1 MAGLQLASGVMLMVD
16 YALERRQAKQLAA
29 DSLRAAELLTS
40 LHLQDFPEP
49 TAPVAPS
56 PPRRLRRFGRIDR
69 DDQAAV
75 EAAYA
80 KDLARWELLCGHDP
94 DEVIATVDDALAD
107 NASQSTCIDAGS
119 APTGN
124 YVTVVVQYP
133 GPEITEGIV
142 QVGTNTRPRSE
153 KERTTSTDARSP
165 QRSLPAL
172 KKRWSAPPP
181 LPRPTSWLCATTF
194 VGGSRNEPRLD
205 AIYVGALNRSVLGM
219 NWKLRNPVE
228 VITGARDVRINLD
241 RKGRFKPLGDDA
253 GSDLRAL
260 VAAVAAV
267 ALAAQVGE
275 YGEIECD
282 VLSAKYAVF
291 VIMLSPNMFR
301 YVWSRSASRGRLE
314 RRGAG
319 RRGRAYESGHIHI
332 GVARASG
339 DGKVCAVTGHG
350 TVVSTGPAAAP
361 RRVGSQ
367 LYGVDLQRTPR
378 H

>member
-1 MAGLQLASGVMLMVD
+1 VDTFMAGLQLARGVMLMVD

-49 TAPVAPS
+49 TAPVALS

-94 DEVIATVDDALAD
+94 DEVLATVDDALAD

-124 YVTVVVQYP
+124 YVTLVVQYP

-142 QVGTNTRPRSE
+142 QVGANTRPRSE
-153 KERTTSTDARSP
+153 KERTDLYRRAVASTVIASAKEALVCAPAATEAYVVVVRYDLRGRFTKRAP
-165 QRSLPAL
+165 Q
-172 KKRWSAPPP
+172 
-181 LPRPTSWLCATTF
+181 
-194 VGGSRNEPRLD
+194 LD
-205 AIYVGALNRSVLGM
+205 AIYVGAINRSVLGM

-228 VITGARDVRINLD
+228 VMTGARDVRINLD

-253 GSDLRAL
+253 GSDPRAL
-260 VAAVAAV
+260 VAAVAA
-267 ALAAQVGE
+267 ATATQPSRPRRRRYTRDECRQLMRSQDRQDFIATCTCPGCGQVGLHTLRE
-275 YGEIECD
+275 PERD
-282 VLSAKYAVF
+282 DPSWAT
-291 VIMLSPNMFR
+291 VIR
-301 YVWSRSASRGRLE
+301 
-314 RRGAG
+314 
-319 RRGRAYESGHIHI
+319 
-332 GVARASG
+332 
-339 DGKVCAVTGHG
+339 VCELCNREWAQ
-350 TVVSTGPAAAP
+350 A
-361 RRVGSQ
+361 
-367 LYGVDLQRTPR
+367 
-378 H
+378 